1 MHIDGG
7 CHCGHIKFE
16 AEIDPNAVSV
26 CHCTDCQ
33 HLTGAAYRVNVRV
46 ASRDFKLSG
55 GPPSIYIKTAE
66 SGAKKAHA
74 FCPRCGTP
82 LYSTTPEPEPT
93 VYGLRVGTLRQRAQL
108 PPQRQ
113 GWCRSAMP
121 WSMNIEAVP
130 KSAMQL
136 PR

>member
-33 HLTGAAYRVNVRV
+33 QLTGAAYRVNVRA

>member
-33 HLTGAAYRVNVRV
+33 QLTGAAYRVNVRA

-82 LYSTTPEPEPT
+82 LYSTTPEPDPST
-93 VYGLRVGTLRQRAQL
+93 YGLRVGTLRQRAQL

-121 WSMNIEAVP
+121 WSMNIDAVP

-136 PR
+136 QR

>member
-7 CHCGHIKFE
+7 CHCGHITFE

-26 CHCTDCQ
+26 CHCADCQ
-33 HLTGAAYRVNVRV
+33 NLTGAAYRVNVRV
-46 ASRDFKLSG
+46 ASRDFNLSG
-55 GPPSIYIKTAE
+55 GAPSIYIKTAE
-66 SGAKKAHA
+66 SGSKKAHA

-82 LYSTTPEPEPT
+82 LYSTTPEPDPAT
-93 VYGLRVGTLRQRAQL
+93 YGLRLGTIRQRAQL

-121 WSMNIEAVP
+121 WSMNIEALP

>member
-7 CHCGHIKFE
+7 CHCGHITFE
-16 AEIDPNAVSV
+16 AELDPNAVSI

-33 HLTGAAYRVNVRV
+33 QLTGAAYRVNVRV
-46 ASRDFKLSG
+46 TSRDFKLSG

-66 SGAKKAHA
+66 SGSKKAHA

-82 LYSTTPEPEPT
+82 LYSTTPEPDPST
-93 VYGLRVGTLRQRAQL
+93 YGLRLGTIKQRAQL

-121 WSMNIEAVP
+121 WAMNIDAVP

>member
-121 WSMNIEAVP
+121 WSMNIDAVP